1 MSDLTETADVVV
13 VGGGSAGAVL
23 AARLSQDPA
32 RTVLLLEAGHA
43 YAPGAYPPAL
53 LDADQ
58 VADPDHDWGYSS
70 RGSDQEPQIP
80 TPRGKVLGGSSA
92 VNACV
97 APRARPADFAKWG
110 ERGSAGWTF
119 DDVLPAFKLLEDAPA
134 GDDAHH
140 GRTGPLP
147 IRQRTD
153 GELTPSLRGFVEA
166 AVAHGFKRVHDFNG
180 AEQNGADGYPVDV
193 VDGVRQ
199 NVGLVYLT
207 AEVRRRP
214 NLTIRGDVTIDR
226 VLLDGTTATG
236 VVAADGAVYRGR
248 EVILS
253 GGTYGSPAILLR
265 SGVGPA
271 DELTALGIKV
281 VADLPVG
288 QRLQDQ
294 PGYYNAYALAPGY
307 LEMTPAVGSLLWTAS
322 REAAGDE
329 LDLHITATHLMP
341 GSLSPT
347 GGAIVLQAAL
357 TQPESRGTLK
367 LASRDPDDAVTDDDA
382 LAQVIAANIAIYGHP
397 TSTVPMG
404 GPGDPWAV
412 VDSVGAVK
420 GLSGLRVADAS
431 IIPDVPSSTTN
442 VTVIMLAEQVCQ
454 RVYAGLLRRHVTRSG
469 VMTVSP
475 SIGNAECAPVRDL
488 LTSWR
493 TAMQPRRRPA
503 ADPPGGSSPGGAWVS
518 RAVHRPGAPRLGWS
532 AAARANDRYGVISP
546 GVITPSSIARASSA
560 SLLCA
565 VRPVAAYL
573 ARARLMYCRTVFS
586 LIDMRRP
593 TDAFDMPWNHSS
605 SACCS

>member
-1 MSDLTETADVVV
+1 MSDPAETADVVV

-53 LDADQ
+53 LDANTI
-58 VADPDHDWGYSS
+58 ADPDHDWGYTS
-70 RGSDQEPQIP
+70 RGNDQTPQIP

-92 VNACV
+92 VNATV
-97 APRARPADFAKWG
+97 ALRARAADFAKWG
-110 ERGSAGWTF
+110 VHGAEGWSF
-119 DDVLPAFKLLEDAPA
+119 DDVLPTFKLLENTPS
-134 GDDAHH
+134 GDDAYH

-166 AVAHGFKRVHDFNG
+166 SVASGFKRVHDFNG

-214 NLTIRGDVTIDR
+214 NLSIRGDVTIDR
-226 VLLDGTTATG
+226 VLFDGTTATG
-236 VVAADGAVYRGR
+236 VLAADGTVYRGR
-248 EVILS
+248 DVILS

-271 DELTALGIKV
+271 DELTALGIRV

-322 REAAGDE
+322 SESASDE
-329 LDLHITATHLMP
+329 MDLHVTATHLMD

-347 GGAIVLQAAL
+347 RGAIVLMAAL
-357 TQPESRGTLK
+357 VQPESTGTLK
-367 LASRDPDDAVTDDDA
+367 LASRDPGDAPLIDSNYLGTGRDARRMLEGVKLGRAIARNLVFAPFVATELTPGDAVADDGA
-382 LAQVIAANIAIYGHP
+382 LAQVITANLAVYGHP

-420 GLSGLRVADAS
+420 GIGGLRVVDAS
-431 IIPDVPSSTTN
+431 IIPEVPSSTTN
-442 VTVIMLAEQVCQ
+442 VTVIMLAERIYQ
-454 RVYAGLLRRHVTRSG
+454 RVYAS
-469 VMTVSP
+469 
-475 SIGNAECAPVRDL
+475 
-488 LTSWR
+488 
-493 TAMQPRRRPA
+493 
-503 ADPPGGSSPGGAWVS
+503 
-518 RAVHRPGAPRLGWS
+518 
-532 AAARANDRYGVISP
+532 
-546 GVITPSSIARASSA
+546 
-560 SLLCA
+560 
-565 VRPVAAYL
+565 
-573 ARARLMYCRTVFS
+573 
-586 LIDMRRP
+586 
-593 TDAFDMPWNHSS
+593 
-605 SACCS
+605 

>member
-1 MSDLTETADVVV
+1 MSDLAETADVVV

-53 LDADQ
+53 LDANK
-58 VADPDHDWGYSS
+58 VADPDHDWGYTS
-70 RGSDQEPQIP
+70 RGSDQQPLIP

-92 VNACV
+92 VNATV
-97 APRARPADFAKWG
+97 ALRARATDLAKWG
-110 ERGSAGWTF
+110 EHGAEGWSF
-119 DDVLPAFKLLEDAPA
+119 DDVLPAFKFLENMPT
-134 GDDAHH
+134 GDDAYH

-153 GELTPSLRGFVEA
+153 RELTPSLRGFVEA

-207 AEVRRRP
+207 AGVRRRP

-226 VLLDGTTATG
+226 VLFDGTTATG
-236 VVAADGAVYRGR
+236 VLAADGTVYRGR

-271 DELTALGIKV
+271 DELTALGIGV

-322 REAAGDE
+322 GEASGDE
-329 LDLHITATHLMP
+329 LDLHVAVTHLMD

-347 GGAIVLQAAL
+347 GGAIVLLPAL
-357 TQPESRGTLK
+357 VQPESTGTLK
-367 LASRDPDDAVTDDDA
+367 LASRDPGDAPLIDPNYLGTGRDARRMLEGVKLGRAIARSPVFAPFIAQELTPGDAVAGDGT
-382 LAQVIAANIAIYGHP
+382 LAQVIAANLAVYGHP

-404 GPGDPWAV
+404 GSGDPWAV

-420 GLSGLRVADAS
+420 SVSGLRVADAS
-431 IIPDVPSSTTN
+431 IIPEVPSSTTN
-442 VTVIMLAEQVCQ
+442 ATVIMLAERIYQ
-454 RVYAGLLRRHVTRSG
+454 RVYAS
-469 VMTVSP
+469 
-475 SIGNAECAPVRDL
+475 
-488 LTSWR
+488 
-493 TAMQPRRRPA
+493 
-503 ADPPGGSSPGGAWVS
+503 
-518 RAVHRPGAPRLGWS
+518 
-532 AAARANDRYGVISP
+532 
-546 GVITPSSIARASSA
+546 
-560 SLLCA
+560 
-565 VRPVAAYL
+565 
-573 ARARLMYCRTVFS
+573 
-586 LIDMRRP
+586 
-593 TDAFDMPWNHSS
+593 
-605 SACCS
+605 

>member
-1 MSDLTETADVVV
+1 MSDLTETAVADVVV

-32 RTVLLLEAGHA
+32 RTVLLLKAGHA

-53 LDADQ
+53 LDANKI
-58 VADPDHDWGYSS
+58 ADPDHDWGYTS
-70 RGSDQEPQIP
+70 RGAGQSQLP

-92 VNACV
+92 VNATV
-97 APRARPADFAKWG
+97 ALRARPADFATWG
-110 ERGSAGWTF
+110 SHGAEGWSF
-119 DDVLPAFKLLEDAPA
+119 DDVLPAFKLLENTPA
-134 GDDAHH
+134 GDDAYH
-140 GRTGPLP
+140 GRTGPLS

-207 AEVRRRP
+207 EQVRRRP

-226 VLLDGTTATG
+226 VLFDGATAVG
-236 VVAADGAVYRGR
+236 VLAADGTAYRGR

-271 DELTALGIKV
+271 DELGSLGIGV

-329 LDLHITATHLMP
+329 LDLHITATHLMD
-341 GSLSPT
+341 GSFSPT
-347 GGAIVLQAAL
+347 GGAIVLMAAL
-357 TQPESRGTLK
+357 TRPESTGTLT
-367 LASRDPDDAVTDDDA
+367 LASRDPGDAPLIDAHYLAAGRDARRLLEGVKLGRAIAREPVFAPFIAAELTPGDAVVDDEA
-382 LAQVIAANIAIYGHP
+382 LAQVIAANPAIYGHP

-404 GPGDPWAV
+404 GPGDRWAV
-412 VDSVGAVK
+412 VDSVGAVR
-420 GLSGLRVADAS
+420 GVSGLRVVDAS
-431 IIPDVPSSTTN
+431 IIPEVPSATTN
-442 VTVIMLAEQVCQ
+442 VTVIMLAERIYQ
-454 RVYAGLLRRHVTRSG
+454 RVYAS
-469 VMTVSP
+469 
-475 SIGNAECAPVRDL
+475 
-488 LTSWR
+488 
-493 TAMQPRRRPA
+493 
-503 ADPPGGSSPGGAWVS
+503 
-518 RAVHRPGAPRLGWS
+518 
-532 AAARANDRYGVISP
+532 
-546 GVITPSSIARASSA
+546 
-560 SLLCA
+560 
-565 VRPVAAYL
+565 
-573 ARARLMYCRTVFS
+573 
-586 LIDMRRP
+586 
-593 TDAFDMPWNHSS
+593 
-605 SACCS
+605 